1 MAINFS
7 DEELKKYGLYNESLE
22 DSEPDFT
29 PQDDSQIYLRTQ
41 GATAAGFGLD
51 ALTGLGGTR
60 PDDPDYVSP
69 AELQEYGLY
78 QEGNSFGKQVEQ
90 SLLETQINKL
100 QKEYRSIDSQVQE
113 IEKQLEIATAEGNQE
128 EIDRLNLILN
138 GTQVDKQRDELPTLT
153 MPTGFGAPNFG
164 FMAQQQLEKKD
175 RATEVGL
182 YAYKTELTE
191 QTSKE
196 QAKANEI
203 LQSDA
208 LKITSQYPNKENV
221 LYNLTQGT
229 TLSQKIDIVGDILG
243 LSSVPMVQSLAAGA
257 MATVIGGPFAGAAA
271 AGTTSGVID
280 ANRSFFEY
288 LTKKGVDVT
297 DPVSLDAAYRNEE
310 LIEAAELYSTKRGI
324 AIGSLDAISFGIG
337 TKVLAPAKVQN
348 WMARAAINS
357 SAQSPIQATLGATG
371 EALAQYFNLEEGE
384 NLNYADIAFEAI
396 GEFAF
401 APVEVTFAQLSA
413 GRNEYVRAKNVA
425 QENHLRKQIQFEDTI
440 NRAKEID
447 GQKSESLKQQVKAR
461 AKILEDVNQ
470 TPEEAYSQAI
480 DEFIDASPEF
490 KIAFEI
496 YEDFTDSSRS
506 PENFP
511 TVVSNETG
519 QYPNAFTVKTNE
531 DGTFTIYDVT
541 GNPLVNPK
549 TNQTYTY
556 QSQQQALKIQR
567 ELSSISQIQYAI
579 DTTQDILLMQNA
591 DKDNPTIK
599 SLGRILNNPYYDGIS
614 IQELEELDINA
625 QTLELIKNATGSK
638 NSISISE
645 LKNILSKS
653 QFDKIINQRA
663 EDFKA
668 DPTYEELI
676 TISKL
681 DNISIPKL
689 KKLFK
694 QKNIDVDFNGNAFK
708 RLALQLTGETNI
720 DSMSAAQ
727 RRILYAAINELP
739 QSSQTIPLPDFST
752 RTYNLNDYSKALEA
766 IIKLNNP
773 SLKTIQDNTSLN
785 AEEAKRLREDLVTAG
800 YVKETNGRYKFVG
813 TGNQKY
819 NFDGSLKLEG
829 EVNDNQ
835 RLEKIKSSLLEQF
848 KKIGLESTGIKFVDY
863 LTDTQGQIVSDAAGI
878 YNPVFDQIIIPIDRA
893 GQDYKNNPEKYLSEL
908 AVTLVHENWH
918 ALRQADVI
926 NESEYTTL
934 KNYVLNKKPKGSKE
948 TYYEQSI
955 RENVVEASA
964 DKRVTDEAT
973 VVEEAIARAF
983 EDFAKNKKSI
993 TGKPQQIFN
1002 KVSNFFEKTSNA
1014 FQDNGFQNATDIF
1027 NKIQKGNIS
1036 NRETGI
1042 VRTTL
1047 ELDRVNSGFENI
1059 IQTAKAAGID
1069 TEEVEDSF
1077 YSRMSDAP
1085 QLKYSLTKSGASP
1098 LTREFLFGLKHNQF
1112 TDQMDVFTNVSEN
1125 KDEILSNFLIKRR
1138 KQDLNNPKELRNFMS
1153 VTGMLSQIALQTDIK
1168 KGLIEV
1174 NPDNTT
1180 PMYLVGDVSRST
1192 FTTMHRSKADAI
1204 RTAQLQGHL
1213 YYTPLGNKT
1222 KVTTVNV
1229 PLRAVGFHPRIY
1241 NAGDATMSNPYNK
1254 QGEQLFGIESSSIP
1268 LNKVSEENIEPLI
1281 GQSPRTKYSL
1291 KRTAGR
1297 LDNATVQELM
1307 EEANYN
1313 NLETYVKTD
1322 TDLNITSLKDAINNI
1337 ASSSNNLLPFLIEIS
1352 KRKGSDFIAATL
1364 ENDLNTITEGYS
1376 NQINDYGLDNTE
1388 TINQIPNAQEIIK
1401 EITDASL
1408 ENFPEYIV
1416 VYRGGNIKD
1425 QYNVIPVTTNKEAAN
1440 IFASQYVGTA
1450 KDRVDPQPVVVQEF
1464 LIPKSKVLANMN
1476 ALMIPKSQIN
1486 FSPIQSQTSLQ
1497 EYSYADEMELLVNRE
1512 DLEISGIDR
1521 VPEIEVKKI
1530 HERIQK
1536 EKFKGEENT
1545 REFIQQELLGLGGL
1559 NEPILRTMDDR
1570 EFANEQNKLKQ
1581 LINDIDLSSI
1591 NQEQLLE
1598 LLNHPSLVEAEQR
1611 MFSIPIYEEE
1621 IQTQTVL
1628 DLINKANSYA
1638 GNTVEQGKK
1647 ATILIGL
1654 PASGKSFYAEQLAI
1668 EQQAAIIDSDDAK
1681 RILPGFGSGL
1691 GANSVAPMSSEYSNI
1706 VLKTLSDNGSNIIIP
1721 SVGSSR
1727 KYQSIEKKIKML
1739 QDKGY
1744 KVSVGLIDTDFNHAL
1759 IRMLNRFV
1767 DSGRLIATDYFVDV
1781 DNTPRD
1787 TYNELKR
1794 TGLVT
1799 NFAFLNNN
1807 FAQGQQ
1813 TVEED
1818 NTQLFRQFGSPRQI
1832 GIGDVRQSYAERT
1845 RLSEAIEEAVIEVKA
1860 QEDKARAGNYTSLV
1874 SSKASPEAQYAVL
1887 EQLKLS
1893 KNTPSD
1899 PNPNDVIDSS
1909 ISNPNRIKY
1918 SLKNSKPL
1926 NNNAMDL
1933 ISDLTVYDEI
1943 NGKESTISLLL
1954 KGKYEFE
1961 NTFAPSKLREEIID
1975 RYSGLV
1981 ASDYSVGRK
1990 NPEIG
1995 DKILLASNS
2004 AAAAAFFA
2012 DRSGEIFMQSFQ
2024 HGFPIYDKEQ
2034 GLTTVRS
2041 ASNLKGFEG
2050 QEVIPPAK
2058 IFEGILRNNDGNKLM
2073 LWQAVMRVQRETRFD
2088 KEGRAV
2094 KVTDAHRK
2102 QAAQALKDYP
2112 ELQVMA
2118 DQYQFWNKHI
2128 VQFLVD
2134 TGMLTEKTA
2143 NIWTANSDYIPFFR
2157 PLEGMETG
2165 FKGPQIFG
2173 GLSINP
2179 FKVAKGSETKD
2190 IVDPITGISRNLR
2203 AAITMGMK
2211 NVAMNRAMRNFVLE
2225 GTAKQ
2230 VKGTKGPRPKVG
2242 HVRIRVEGET
2252 KTFQVVDPSRYQAAT
2267 IFLNGDYVIENSAG
2281 SIVDRFFKSVKSIRS
2296 QLITLSPSFWIAAF
2310 MRETFSVTALSGA
2323 RLNKQIPFV
2332 SQFKNFAKVLTGK
2345 LTGNLPESYLE
2356 LRRAGIV
2363 TGYDNVVSTVT
2374 DTEELVKKLYNKEIK
2389 QSRSTIRKITTLP
2402 FDAFVKLWE
2411 LFGEVNPA
2419 IDAAGRMAVWEDT
2432 INRTGNLAEAN
2443 FQALEVLNF
2452 TKKGNNPLMQNLA
2465 SWTMFLNPR
2474 IQGVDVFGR
2483 GLVGRYGIGKTLSR
2497 APRMA
2502 GVWSRVLAVMAGA
2515 TYYYMLVRDSEE
2527 YEEMD
2532 DDIINNNIIIPG
2544 SMNPTGYTFKIP
2556 KAFEVGAL
2564 AVTFP
2569 ERMLRYMDG
2578 TDEGRDSINAF
2589 KKISMSTIAINP
2601 LQVSAIEPIAENWL
2615 NYDFYTGNKI
2625 IPSYLETMADKDGQL
2640 IYRATTPEMFKAAG
2654 DWWDT
2659 SPLYVE
2665 NTVRGYGGTL
2675 GGYAISIA
2683 DQIYKDNFSDVPAP
2697 EKQLYELPV
2706 ISSFVASPEG
2716 TQKQNLFYDLYRN
2729 AADLRRAFGILEKK
2743 LVDEGDVGALG
2754 FTDEYN
2760 LGMADALKEID
2771 STLGEYAE
2779 ELAELRELETQ
2790 VRNSPNFNS
2799 QQKAE
2804 LLLQIKE
2811 NRNDVLASVPDLRK
2825 FYYREIEP
2833 QARSS
2838 NLDLSN

>member
-29 PQDDSQIYLRTQ
+29 PQEESSVGTATQ
-41 GATAAGFGLD
+41 GMLGTNFGLD
-51 ALTGLGGTR
+51 ALTSLGGTR

-78 QEGNSFGKQVEQ
+78 QEGNSFGKQIEQ
-90 SLLETQINKL
+90 SLLDTEINSLKF
-100 QKEYRSIDSQVQE
+100 EYKNIDSQVQE
-113 IEKQLEIATAEGNQE
+113 IEKQLEVATAEDNQE

-138 GTQVDKQRDELPTLT
+138 GTGVEETITPIPK
-153 MPTGFGAPNFG
+153 FG
-164 FMAQQQLEKKD
+164 FTAADRMVDAKITADLEKKNKQD
-175 RATEVGL
+175 SIGL
-182 YAYKTELTE
+182 YAYKDELTE
-191 QTSKE
+191 QTNKQ

-208 LKITSQYPNKENV
+208 LKITSQYPKFDNV

-229 TLSQKIDIVGDILG
+229 TLSQKIDLVGDIVG
-243 LSSVPMVQSLAAGA
+243 LSSVPMVQSLSAGA
-257 MATVIGGPFAGAAA
+257 VATVLGGPFAGAAA
-271 AGTTSGVID
+271 AGATSGVID

-288 LTKKGVDVT
+288 LTKQGVDVT
-297 DPVSLDAAYRNEE
+297 DPASLDAAYRNKE
-310 LIEAAELYSTKRGI
+310 LIEAAESYSTKRGI
-324 AIGSLDAISFGIG
+324 AIGFLDAISFGIG

-348 WMARAAINS
+348 MMARAVINS
-357 SAQSPIQATLGATG
+357 TAQAPIQATLGGSG

-384 NLNYADIAFEAI
+384 NLNYADIAFEAL

-425 QENHLRKQIQFEDTI
+425 QENYLRKQFAFENIVD
-440 NRAKEID
+440 RGKEID
-447 GQKSESLKQQVKAR
+447 GQKSQTIKQQVNQRASDLEKAG
-461 AKILEDVNQ
+461 Q
-470 TPEEAYSQAI
+470 TKEEAKSQAI
-480 DEFIDASPEF
+480 DELMDSSPEF
-490 KIAFEI
+490 LEAFKI

-549 TNQTYTY
+549 TNETYTY
-556 QSQQQALKIQR
+556 QSQQQALKIQK

-579 DTTQDILLMQNA
+579 DTTQDVLLMQNA

-614 IQELEELDINA
+614 IQELEELNINA

-800 YVKETNGRYKFVG
+800 YVKETNGRYTFIG

-829 EVNDNQ
+829 EVNDNE
-835 RLEKIKSSLLEQF
+835 RLEKIKSSLLKQF
-848 KKIGLESTGIKFVDY
+848 KSIGLESTGIKFVDY
-863 LTDTQGQIVSDAAGI
+863 VTNAQGQTVSDAAGI
-878 YNPVFDQIIIPIDRA
+878 YDPVFDQIIIPIDRA

-908 AVTLVHENWH
+908 AVNLTHENWH
-918 ALRQADVI
+918 SLRQADVF

-934 KNYVLNKKPKGSKE
+934 RNYVLNTKPKGSKN
-948 TYYEQSI
+948 TYYEQAIEEYTTEQAIAEGAVQS
-955 RENVVEASA
+955 EA
-964 DKRVTDEAT
+964 D

-1002 KVSNFFEKTSNA
+1002 KVSNFFERTSNA

-1027 NKIQKGNIS
+1027 NKVQKGNIS

-1077 YSRMSDAP
+1077 YSRLSDAP
-1085 QLKYSLTKSGASP
+1085 QLKYSLAKSGVNP

-1125 KDEILSNFLIKRR
+1125 KDEILSNFLTKRR
-1138 KQDLNNPKELRNFMS
+1138 KQDLNNSKEVRNLIS
-1153 VTGMLSQIALQTDIK
+1153 VTGALSQIALETDIK

-1180 PMYLVGDVSRST
+1180 PMYLVGDVSRSR
-1192 FTTMHRSKADAI
+1192 FTTMHRNKADAI

-1241 NAGDATMSNPYNK
+1241 NVGNEGAMSNPYNK
-1254 QGEQLFGIESSSIP
+1254 QGEQLFGIESSSIL
-1268 LNKVSEENIEPLI
+1268 LNKVSEENIEPLV
-1281 GQSPRTKYSL
+1281 GQAPRTKFSL

-1313 NLETYVKTD
+1313 NLAQVAFRNMNDPSKSTNPYILNLMELTD
-1322 TDLNITSLKDAINNI
+1322 PRSSEVDL
-1337 ASSSNNLLPFLIEIS
+1337 FG
-1352 KRKGSDFIAATL
+1352 GSEFIAATL
-1364 ENDLNTITEGYS
+1364 ELDKKFIDRMMMSYILDQNTKKDNLSVVEEMPTKE
-1376 NQINDYGLDNTE
+1376 QIIE
-1388 TINQIPNAQEIIK
+1388 AQEVIK

-1425 QYNVIPVTTNKEAAN
+1425 NYNVIPVTTSKEAAN
-1440 IFASQYVGTA
+1440 KFSL
-1450 KDRVDPQPVVVQEF
+1450 VDETQEVIKEF
-1464 LIPKSKVLANMN
+1464 LVPKSKVLANMN
-1476 ALMIPKSQIN
+1476 ALMMQKSQIN
-1486 FSPIQSQTSLQ
+1486 FSPIQSQTSKQ
-1497 EYSYADEMELLVNRE
+1497 VYSYADEMELLVNRE

-1536 EKFKGEENT
+1536 EKSKGEENT

-1581 LINDIDLSSI
+1581 LINNIDLSSI

-1598 LLNHPSLVEAEQR
+1598 LLNHPALVEAEQR

-1628 DLINKANSYA
+1628 DLINKSNSYA

-1647 ATILIGL
+1647 ATFLLGL
-1654 PASGKSFYAEQLAI
+1654 PASGKSYFAEQLAT

-1691 GANSVAPMSSEYSNI
+1691 GANSVAPMSSKYSNI

-1721 SVGSSR
+1721 SVGSSK

-1744 KVSVGLIDTDFNHAL
+1744 EVSVGLIDTDFNHAL

-1909 ISNPNRIKY
+1909 ISNSNRIKY

-2252 KTFQVVDPSRYQAAT
+2252 KTFEVVDPSRYQAAT

-2281 SIVDRFFKSVKSIRS
+2281 SIADRFFKSVKSIRS

-2402 FDAFVKLWE
+2402 FDAFVKLFE

-2502 GVWSRVLAVMAGA
+2502 GVWSRVLSVMAGA

-2527 YEEMD
+2527 YKEMD

-2625 IPSYLETMADKDGQL
+2625 IPSYLETMAKEDGQL
-2640 IYRATTPEMFKAAG
+2640 IYRPTTPEMFKAAG

-2825 FYYREIEP
+2825 FYYQEIEP

-2838 NLDLSN
+2838 DLDLSN

>member
-1 MAINFS
+1 MALTREDLLDLNAS
-7 DEELKKYGLYNESLE
+7 DDEIKNYLNP
-22 DSEPDFT
+22 EPDFT
-29 PQDDSQIYLRTQ
+29 PQAESTV
-41 GATAAGFGLD
+41 GTAAQGMFGTNFGLD
-51 ALTGLGGTR
+51 ALTGLGGTK

-69 AELQEYGLY
+69 ADLARLGFYD
-78 QEGNSFGKQVEQ
+78 EGNSFGKQVEQ
-90 SLLETQINKL
+90 SLLDTEINRL
-100 QKEYRSIDSQVQE
+100 QKEYRSADSQVQK
-113 IEKQLEIATAEGNQE
+113 IEEQLKLATEQNNQE

-138 GTQVDKQRDELPTLT
+138 GSQVNKQRDELPDYTI
-153 MPTGFGAPNFG
+153 PTSFGAPSFG

-182 YAYKTELTE
+182 YAYKAELTE

-243 LSSVPMVQSLAAGA
+243 LSSVPMVQSLSAGA
-257 MATVIGGPFAGAAA
+257 IATVVGGPFAGAVA
-271 AGTTSGVID
+271 AGATSGVID
-280 ANRSFFEY
+280 YNRSFFEY
-288 LTKKGVDVT
+288 LEKKGVDIT
-297 DPVSLDAAYRNEE
+297 DPESLDIAYRNKE
-310 LIEAAELYSTKRGI
+310 LIEAAELYSTKRGV
-324 AIGSLDAISFGIG
+324 AIGALDALSFGIG

-348 WMARAAINS
+348 MMARAVINS
-357 SAQSPIQATLGATG
+357 AYQSPIAATLGGTG

-384 NLNYADIAFEAI
+384 NLNYADIAFEAL

-413 GRNEYVRAKNVA
+413 GRNEWVRAKNVSK
-425 QENHLRKQIQFEDTI
+425 ENHLRKQIQFENTL
-440 NRAKEID
+440 NRAKEIN
-447 GQKSESLKQQVKAR
+447 GQKSQTIKQQVDQR
-461 AKILEDVNQ
+461 ASDLQKVGQ
-470 TPEEAYSQAI
+470 TEEESRSQAI
-480 DEFIDASPEF
+480 DEFIDTSPEF
-490 KIAFEI
+490 KAAFEI

-531 DGTFTIYDVT
+531 DGTFTIYDAL

-549 TNQTYTY
+549 TNETYTY
-556 QSQQQALKIQR
+556 QSQQQALKIQK

-579 DTTQDILLMQNA
+579 DTTQDVLLMQNA

-599 SLGRILNNPYYDGIS
+599 GLGRILNNPYYDGIS
-614 IQELEELDINA
+614 IQELEELNVSQ
-625 QTLELIKNATGSK
+625 QTLQLVKDATGSK

-681 DNISIPKL
+681 DNISAPKL

-694 QKNIDVDFNGNAFK
+694 QKNIDVDFNSNAFK
-708 RLALQLTGETNI
+708 KLALQLTGETNI

-766 IIKLNNP
+766 IIKLNDP

-785 AEEAKRLREDLVTAG
+785 AEEAKRLREDLVTSG

-829 EVNDNQ
+829 EVNDNE
-835 RLEKIKSSLLEQF
+835 RLEKIKSSLLKQF
-848 KKIGLESTGIKFVDY
+848 KSIGLESTGIKFVDY
-863 LTDTQGQIVSDAAGI
+863 VTNAQGQIINDAQGS
-878 YNPVFDQIIIPIDRA
+878 YDPVFDQIIIPIDRA

-908 AVTLVHENWH
+908 AVNLTHENWH
-918 ALRQADVI
+918 SLRQADVL

-934 KNYVLNKKPKGSKE
+934 RNYVLNTKPKGSKN
-948 TYYEQSI
+948 TYYEQAIEEYTTEQALELGAVQS
-955 RENVVEASA
+955 EA
-964 DKRVTDEAT
+964 DVI
-973 VVEEAIARAF
+973 EEAIARAF

-1002 KVSNFFEKTSNA
+1002 KVSNFFERTSNA

-1027 NKIQKGNIS
+1027 NKVQKGNIS

-1077 YSRMSDAP
+1077 YSRISDAP
-1085 QLKYSLTKSGASP
+1085 QLKYSLAKSGVNP

-1112 TDQMDVFTNVSEN
+1112 TDQIDVFTNVSEN
-1125 KDEILSNFLIKRR
+1125 KDEILSNFLTKRR
-1138 KQDLNNPKELRNFMS
+1138 KQDLNNTKELRSLIS
-1153 VTGMLSQIALQTDIK
+1153 VTGVLSQIALETDIK

-1180 PMYLVGDVSRST
+1180 PMYLVGDISRSK

-1213 YYTPLGNKT
+1213 YYTPIGNNT

-1241 NAGDATMSNPYNK
+1241 NVGNEGAMSNPYNK
-1254 QGEQLFGIESSSIP
+1254 QGEQLFGIESNSIP
-1268 LNKVSEENIEPLI
+1268 LNKVSEENIEPLV
-1281 GQSPRTKYSL
+1281 GQAPRTKFSL

-1297 LDNATVQELM
+1297 LDNPTVQELM
-1307 EEANYN
+1307 EQSNYKYLRDYLPVDGVQPDGVYN
-1313 NLETYVKTD
+1313 FF
-1322 TDLNITSLKDAINNI
+1322 IP
-1337 ASSSNNLLPFLIEIS
+1337 LLMKES
-1352 KRKGSDFIAATL
+1352 ESGSDAVAATL
-1364 ENDLNTITEGYS
+1364 ENDGNFLQNLRRPPKQAEIKYT
-1376 NQINDYGLDNTE
+1376 
-1388 TINQIPNAQEIIK
+1388 QESIK
-1401 EITDASL
+1401 ELTDASL

-1425 QYNVIPVTTNKEAAN
+1425 QYNIVPVTTNKEAAN
-1440 IFASQYVGTA
+1440 IFARNEEGETSSPIDEGEQVL
-1450 KDRVDPQPVVVQEF
+1450 QEF

-1476 ALMIPKSQIN
+1476 ALMIPQDQITFPLTN
-1486 FSPIQSQTSLQ
+1486 SGYLFAT
-1497 EYSYADEMELLVNRE
+1497 EMELLVNRE

-1521 VPEIEVKKI
+1521 VPEISVKKI

-1536 EKFKGEENT
+1536 EKSKGKENYEDF
-1545 REFIQQELLGLGGL
+1545 EFQQLGVGFLGLTDGF
-1559 NEPILRTMDDR
+1559 NSPILKGMDDR
-1570 EFANEQNKLKQ
+1570 EFVNEQNKLKQ
-1581 LINDIDLSSI
+1581 LINNIDLSSI

-1598 LLNHPSLVEAEQR
+1598 LLNHPALVEAELR
-1611 MFSIPIYEEE
+1611 MFSIPILEEE
-1621 IQTQTVL
+1621 VQTQTVL
-1628 DLINKANSYA
+1628 DLIEKANSYA

-1654 PASGKSFYAEQLAI
+1654 PASGKSFYAEQLAT
-1668 EQQAAIIDSDDAK
+1668 EQQAAIVDSDDAK
-1681 RILPGFGSGL
+1681 RILPGYGSGL
-1691 GANSVAPMSSEYSNI
+1691 GANSVAPLSSEYSNL

-1721 SVGSSR
+1721 TVGGSK

-1744 KVSVGLIDTDFNHAL
+1744 EVSVGLIDTDFNHAL
-1759 IRMLNRFV
+1759 IRMLNRFT

-1909 ISNPNRIKY
+1909 ISNANRIKY

-1943 NGKESTISLLL
+1943 NAKENTISLLL

-1961 NTFAPSKLREEIID
+1961 SNFSPTYARQEILD

-2034 GLTTVRS
+2034 GLTTVKS
-2041 ASNLKGFEG
+2041 VSNLKGFEG

-2058 IFEGILRNNDGNKLM
+2058 IFEGILKNNDGNKLM

-2112 ELQVMA
+2112 ELQDMA
-2118 DQYQFWNKHI
+2118 DQYQFWNKHV

-2134 TGMLTEKTA
+2134 TGMLTEKSA
-2143 NIWTANSDYIPFFR
+2143 KIWTANSDYIPFFR
-2157 PLEGMETG
+2157 PLEGMETA

-2203 AAITMGMK
+2203 AAIAMGMK

-2225 GTAKQ
+2225 GTAEQ
-2230 VKGTKGPRPKVG
+2230 IKGTKGPRPKVG

-2252 KTFQVVDPSRYQAAT
+2252 KTFKVIDPSRYEAAT
-2267 IFLNGDYVIENSAG
+2267 IFINGDYAIKNSAG
-2281 SIVDRFFKSVKSIRS
+2281 SIADRALRKIKSIRS

-2310 MRETFSVTALSGA
+2310 LRETFSVTALSGVDVK
-2323 RLNKQIPFV
+2323 KQIPFV
-2332 SQFKNFAKVLTGK
+2332 SQFKNFAKVLIGK
-2345 LTGNLPESYLE
+2345 LTGNLPESYIE

-2363 TGYDNVVSTVT
+2363 TGYNNVVTTVT
-2374 DTEELVKKLYNKEIK
+2374 DTEDLVKQLYNKEIK
-2389 QSRSTIRKITTLP
+2389 QSRSTIRKITSIP
-2402 FDAFVKLWE
+2402 FDAFVKLWD

-2432 INRTGNLAEAN
+2432 LERTGNLAEAN

-2452 TKKGNNPLMQNLA
+2452 TKKGNNPVMQSLA

-2474 IQGVDVFGR
+2474 MQGADVFGR
-2483 GLVGRYGIGKTLSR
+2483 SLVGRYGIGKTLNR
-2497 APRMA
+2497 NTRMA
-2502 GVWSRVLAVMAGA
+2502 EVWSRVLTVMAGA
-2515 TYYYMLVRDSEE
+2515 TYYYMLVRDTDE
-2527 YEEMD
+2527 YKEMD

-2544 SMNPTGYTFKIP
+2544 SMNPTGYTFKVP
-2556 KAFEVGAL
+2556 KPFEVGAL
-2564 AVTFP
+2564 AITFP

-2578 TDEGRDSINAF
+2578 TDEGRDSIDAF

-2601 LQVSAIEPIAENWL
+2601 LQISAIEPFTENWL

-2625 IPSYLETMADKDGQL
+2625 IPSYLETLAEEDGEL
-2640 IYRATTPEMFKAAG
+2640 IYRSTTPDMFKAAG

-2659 SPLYVE
+2659 SPLFVE
-2665 NTVRGYGGTL
+2665 NIVRGYGGTL
-2675 GGYAISIA
+2675 GGYAIGIT
-2683 DQIYKDNFSDVPAP
+2683 DQIYKDNFSDVPQS
-2697 EKQLYELPV
+2697 EKELYQLPV
-2706 ISSFVASPEG
+2706 LSSFVASPEG

-2729 AADLRRAFGILEKK
+2729 SADLRRAFGILEKK
-2743 LVDEGDVGALG
+2743 LIDEGDLGAFEL
-2754 FTDEYN
+2754 TDEYN
-2760 LGMADALKEID
+2760 LNYMDVLKD
-2771 STLGEYAE
+2771 LDKVLGKTSD
-2779 ELAELRELETQ
+2779 ELSELRNMESQ
-2790 VRNSPNFNS
+2790 IRNSSGFNP
-2799 QQKAE
+2799 QEKAE
-2804 LLLQIKE
+2804 LLLEIAG
-2811 NRNDVLASVPDLRK
+2811 NRNDLLSGIPALRK
-2825 FYYREIEP
+2825 LYYQDIEP
-2833 QARSS
+2833 QARQPTIP
-2838 NLDLSN
+2838 D

>member
-29 PQDDSQIYLRTQ
+29 PQKESSVGTTAQ
-41 GATAAGFGLD
+41 GMFGANFGLD

-60 PDDPDYVSP
+60 PDDPNYFSP

-78 QEGNSFGKQVEQ
+78 QEGNSLGKQIEGSFLATEV
-90 SLLETQINKL
+90 NRM
-100 QKEYRSIDSQVQE
+100 QKEYRSADSQVQK
-113 IEKQLEIATAEGNQE
+113 IEEQLKLATEQNNQE

-138 GTQVDKQRDELPTLT
+138 GTGVQEEIDESLFTFTP
-153 MPTGFGAPNFG
+153 PYTGVPEVNFE
-164 FMAQQQLEKKD
+164 AQQKYEKQS
-175 RATEVGL
+175 RAKEIGL
-182 YAYKTELTE
+182 LAYKLELNQETNVLK
-191 QTSKE
+191 TKE
-196 QAKANEI
+196 NAIQ
-203 LQSDA
+203 QSDA

-229 TLSQKIDIVGDILG
+229 TLSQKIDIVGDIVG
-243 LSSVPMVQSLAAGA
+243 LSSVPMVQSLSAGA
-257 MATVIGGPFAGAAA
+257 IATMVGGPIAGAVA

-280 ANRSFFEY
+280 YNRSFFEY
-288 LTKKGVDVT
+288 LEKKGVNIT
-297 DPVSLDAAYRNEE
+297 DPESLDAAYRNKE
-310 LIEAAELYSTKRGI
+310 LIEAAELYSTKRGV
-324 AIGSLDAISFGIG
+324 AIGALDALSFGIG

-348 WMARAAINS
+348 MMARAVINS
-357 SAQSPIQATLGATG
+357 AYQSPIQATLGGTG

-384 NLNYADIAFEAI
+384 NLNYADIAFEAL

-413 GRNEYVRAKNVA
+413 GRNEWVRAKNVSK
-425 QENHLRKQIQFEDTI
+425 ENHLRKQIQFENTL

-447 GQKSESLKQQVKAR
+447 GQKSKTIKQQVDQR
-461 AKILEDVNQ
+461 ASDLQKVGQ
-470 TPEEAYSQAI
+470 TEEESRSQAI
-480 DEFIDASPEF
+480 DEFIDTSPEF
-490 KIAFEI
+490 KAAFEI

-531 DGTFTIYDVT
+531 DGTFTIYDAL
-541 GNPLVNPK
+541 GNALVNPK
-549 TNQTYTY
+549 TNETYTY

-579 DTTQDILLMQNA
+579 DTTQDVLLMQNA
-591 DKDNPTIK
+591 NKDNPTIK
-599 SLGRILNNPYYDGIS
+599 GLGRILNNPYYDGIS
-614 IQELEELDINA
+614 IQELEELNVSE
-625 QTLELIKNATGSK
+625 QTLQLVKDATGSK
-638 NSISISE
+638 NSISLSE

-681 DNISIPKL
+681 DNISAPKL

-694 QKNIDVDFNGNAFK
+694 QKNIDVDFNSNAFK

-766 IIKLNNP
+766 IIKLNDP

-829 EVNDNQ
+829 EVNDNEK
-835 RLEKIKSSLLEQF
+835 LEKIKSSILKQF
-848 KKIGLESTGIKFVDY
+848 KSIGLESTGIKFVDY
-863 LTDTQGQIVSDAAGI
+863 VTNAQGQIVSDSLGS
-878 YNPVFDQIIIPIDRA
+878 YDPVFDQIIIPIDRA
-893 GQDYKNNPEKYLSEL
+893 GQDYKNNPKKYLSKL
-908 AVTLVHENWH
+908 AVVLVHENWH

-926 NESEYTTL
+926 NESEYATL
-934 KNYVLNKKPKGSKE
+934 KNYILNTKSKGSKN
-948 TYYEQSI
+948 TYYEQAIKEYTTEQSL
-955 RENVVEASA
+955 ELGAVQSEA
-964 DKRVTDEAT
+964 DVI
-973 VVEEAIARAF
+973 EEAIARAF
-983 EDFAKNKKSI
+983 EDFAENEKSI
-993 TGKPQQIFN
+993 TGKPQQIFK
-1002 KVSNFFEKTSNA
+1002 KVSNFFERTSNA

-1047 ELDRVNSGFENI
+1047 ELDRVNSGFKNI
-1059 IQTAKAAGID
+1059 IQTARAAGID
-1069 TEEVEDSF
+1069 TDEVEDSF
-1077 YSRMSDAP
+1077 YSRLSDAP
-1085 QLKYSLTKSGASP
+1085 QLKYSLAKSGVNP
-1098 LTREFLFGLKHNQF
+1098 LTREFLFGLKQNQF

-1125 KDEILSNFLIKRR
+1125 KDELLSNFLTKRR
-1138 KQDLNNPKELRNFMS
+1138 KQNLNNTKELRNLIS
-1153 VTGMLSQIALQTDIK
+1153 VTGALSQIALETDIK

-1180 PMYLVGDVSRST
+1180 PMYLVGDISKNR

-1204 RTAQLQGHL
+1204 RTAQLRGHM
-1213 YYTPLGNKT
+1213 YYTPVGNNT

-1229 PLRAVGFHPRIY
+1229 PIRAIGFHPRIY
-1241 NAGDATMSNPYNK
+1241 NVGNEGTVSNPYNIK
-1254 QGEQLFGIESSSIP
+1254 GQQLFGIESNSIP

-1281 GQSPRTKYSL
+1281 GQAPRTKFSL

-1307 EEANYN
+1307 EEANYK
-1313 NLETYVKTD
+1313 NLETYVNAGD
-1322 TDLNITSLKDAINNI
+1322 
-1337 ASSSNNLLPFLIEIS
+1337 NLIPFIIGLS
-1352 KRKGSDFIAATL
+1352 KNHGSDFIAATL
-1364 ENDLNTITEGYS
+1364 EDDFNF
-1376 NQINDYGLDNTE
+1376 INSAVANFQSFE
-1388 TINQIPNAQEIIK
+1388 NIQPRQNEIPNAQKIIK

-1440 IFASQYVGTA
+1440 IFASQDVGTA
-1450 KDRVDPQPVVVQEF
+1450 KDRANPQPSVLQEF

-1476 ALMIPKSQIN
+1476 ALMIPQDIVNMSD
-1486 FSPIQSQTSLQ
+1486 
-1497 EYSYADEMELLVNRE
+1497 ERAGVYAFGREMEFLVNRE

-1530 HERIQK
+1530 HERIKK
-1536 EKFKGEENT
+1536 EKRKGEENYDD
-1545 REFIQQELLGLGGL
+1545 FIRQELLGLGGL
-1559 NEPILRTMDDR
+1559 AEPTLRTMDDR
-1570 EFANEQNKLKQ
+1570 EFINEQNKLKK

-1591 NQEQLLE
+1591 NQEQLLG
-1598 LLNHPSLVEAEQR
+1598 LLNHPALIEAEQR
-1611 MFSIPIYEEE
+1611 MFSIPIYETE
-1621 IQTQTVL
+1621 IKTSIVL
-1628 DLINKANSYA
+1628 ELINKANSYA

-1647 ATILIGL
+1647 ATFLIGL
-1654 PASGKSFYAEQLAI
+1654 PASGKSYFAELLAA
-1668 EQQAAIIDSDDAK
+1668 EQQAAIVDSDDAK
-1681 RILPGFGSGL
+1681 RILPSYGTGL
-1691 GANSVAPMSSEYSNI
+1691 GANAVAPMSSQYSSI

-1721 SVGSSR
+1721 SVGSSN
-1727 KYQSIEKKIKML
+1727 KFKSIEKKIQML
-1739 QDKGY
+1739 KDKGY
-1744 KVSVGLIDTDFNHAL
+1744 QVNIGLIDTDFNHAL
-1759 IRMLNRFV
+1759 VRMLNRFV

-1787 TYNELKR
+1787 TYNRLKSSA
-1794 TGLVT
+1794 LAD
-1799 NFAFLNNN
+1799 NFSFLNNN

-1818 NTQLFRQFGSPRQI
+1818 NSKLFRQFGSPRQI
-1832 GIGDVRQSYAERT
+1832 GIGDVRQSYAERN
-1845 RLSEAIEEAVIEVKA
+1845 RLSEAIEQAVIEVKA

-1899 PNPNDVIDSS
+1899 PNPSDVIDSS
-1909 ISNPNRIKY
+1909 ISNANRIKY

-1943 NGKESTISLLL
+1943 NGKDSTISLLL

-1961 NTFAPSKLREEIID
+1961 NTFNPIKVRQEIID
-1975 RYSGLV
+1975 RYAGLV

-2024 HGFPIYDKEQ
+2024 HGFPIYDKKQ

-2041 ASNLKGFEG
+2041 VSNLKGFEG

-2058 IFEGILRNNDGNKLM
+2058 IFEGILKNNDGNKLM

-2112 ELQVMA
+2112 ELKVMA
-2118 DQYQFWNKHI
+2118 EQYQFWNKH
-2128 VQFLVD
+2128 VVEFLVD

-2143 NIWTANSDYIPFFR
+2143 KIWTANSDYIPFFR

-2179 FKVAKGSETKD
+2179 FKKAKGSETKD

-2203 AAITMGMK
+2203 AAIAMGMK

-2225 GTAKQ
+2225 GTAQQ
-2230 VKGTKGPRPKVG
+2230 VKG
-2242 HVRIRVEGET
+2242 
-2252 KTFQVVDPSRYQAAT
+2252 
-2267 IFLNGDYVIENSAG
+2267 N
-2281 SIVDRFFKSVKSIRS
+2281 
-2296 QLITLSPSFWIAAF
+2296 
-2310 MRETFSVTALSGA
+2310 
-2323 RLNKQIPFV
+2323 
-2332 SQFKNFAKVLTGK
+2332 
-2345 LTGNLPESYLE
+2345 
-2356 LRRAGIV
+2356 
-2363 TGYDNVVSTVT
+2363 
-2374 DTEELVKKLYNKEIK
+2374 
-2389 QSRSTIRKITTLP
+2389 SRS
-2402 FDAFVKLWE
+2402 
-2411 LFGEVNPA
+2411 
-2419 IDAAGRMAVWEDT
+2419 
-2432 INRTGNLAEAN
+2432 
-2443 FQALEVLNF
+2443 
-2452 TKKGNNPLMQNLA
+2452 
-2465 SWTMFLNPR
+2465 
-2474 IQGVDVFGR
+2474 
-2483 GLVGRYGIGKTLSR
+2483 KT
-2497 APRMA
+2497 
-2502 GVWSRVLAVMAGA
+2502 
-2515 TYYYMLVRDSEE
+2515 
-2527 YEEMD
+2527 
-2532 DDIINNNIIIPG
+2532 
-2544 SMNPTGYTFKIP
+2544 
-2556 KAFEVGAL
+2556 
-2564 AVTFP
+2564 
-2569 ERMLRYMDG
+2569 
-2578 TDEGRDSINAF
+2578 
-2589 KKISMSTIAINP
+2589 
-2601 LQVSAIEPIAENWL
+2601 
-2615 NYDFYTGNKI
+2615 
-2625 IPSYLETMADKDGQL
+2625 
-2640 IYRATTPEMFKAAG
+2640 
-2654 DWWDT
+2654 
-2659 SPLYVE
+2659 
-2665 NTVRGYGGTL
+2665 
-2675 GGYAISIA
+2675 
-2683 DQIYKDNFSDVPAP
+2683 
-2697 EKQLYELPV
+2697 
-2706 ISSFVASPEG
+2706 
-2716 TQKQNLFYDLYRN
+2716 
-2729 AADLRRAFGILEKK
+2729 
-2743 LVDEGDVGALG
+2743 
-2754 FTDEYN
+2754 
-2760 LGMADALKEID
+2760 
-2771 STLGEYAE
+2771 
-2779 ELAELRELETQ
+2779 
-2790 VRNSPNFNS
+2790 
-2799 QQKAE
+2799 
-2804 LLLQIKE
+2804 
-2811 NRNDVLASVPDLRK
+2811 
-2825 FYYREIEP
+2825 
-2833 QARSS
+2833 
-2838 NLDLSN
+2838 

>member
-297 DPVSLDAAYRNEE
+297 DPVSLDAAYRNKE

-324 AIGSLDAISFGIG
+324 AIGFLDAISFGIG

-668 DPTYEELI
+668 DPTYEKLI

-720 DSMSAAQ
+720 NSMSAAQ

-773 SLKTIQDNTSLN
+773 SLKTIQDNTLLN

-800 YVKETNGRYKFVG
+800 YVKETNGRYTFIG

-829 EVNDNQ
+829 EVNDNE
-835 RLEKIKSSLLEQF
+835 RLEKIKSSLLKQF
-848 KKIGLESTGIKFVDY
+848 KSIGLESTGIKFVDY
-863 LTDTQGQIVSDAAGI
+863 VTNAQGQTVSDAAGI
-878 YNPVFDQIIIPIDRA
+878 YDPVFDQIIIPIDRA

-908 AVTLVHENWH
+908 AVNLTHENWH
-918 ALRQADVI
+918 SLRQADVF
-926 NESEYTTL
+926 NESEYTIL
-934 KNYVLNKKPKGSKE
+934 RNYVLNTKPKGSKN
-948 TYYEQSI
+948 TYYEQAIEEYTTEQAIAEGAVQS
-955 RENVVEASA
+955 EA
-964 DKRVTDEAT
+964 D

-1002 KVSNFFEKTSNA
+1002 KVSNFFERTSNA

-1027 NKIQKGNIS
+1027 NKVQKGNIS

-1077 YSRMSDAP
+1077 YSRLSDAP
-1085 QLKYSLTKSGASP
+1085 QLKYSLAKSGVNP

-1125 KDEILSNFLIKRR
+1125 KDEILSNFLTKRR
-1138 KQDLNNPKELRNFMS
+1138 KQDLNNSKEVRNLIS
-1153 VTGMLSQIALQTDIK
+1153 VTGALSQIALETDIK

-1180 PMYLVGDVSRST
+1180 PMYLVGDISRSR

-1241 NAGDATMSNPYNK
+1241 NVGNEGAMSNPYNK

-1268 LNKVSEENIEPLI
+1268 LNKISEENIEPLI
-1281 GQSPRTKYSL
+1281 GQAPRTKFSL

-1297 LDNATVQELM
+1297 LDNPTVQELM
-1307 EEANYN
+1307 EQSNYN
-1313 NLETYVKTD
+1313 NLETY
-1322 TDLNITSLKDAINNI
+1322 IDAKKSII
-1337 ASSSNNLLPFLIEIS
+1337 IPFIIKES
-1352 KRKGSDFIAATL
+1352 MMSGSDAVAAIL
-1364 ENDLNTITEGYS
+1364 ENDF
-1376 NQINDYGLDNTE
+1376 DNKNLPRE
-1388 TINQIPNAQEIIK
+1388 PRQDEIKYAQESIK

-1425 QYNVIPVTTNKEAAN
+1425 QYNVIPVTTNKEIAN
-1440 IFASQYVGTA
+1440 IFASQDIETA
-1450 KDRVDPQPVVVQEF
+1450 KDRANPQSSVLQEF
-1464 LIPKSKVLANMN
+1464 LIPKSKVLVNMN
-1476 ALMIPKSQIN
+1476 ALMIPPEVVN
-1486 FSPIQSQTSLQ
+1486 MPD
-1497 EYSYADEMELLVNRE
+1497 ERGGAYAFGREMEFLVNKE

-1536 EKFKGEENT
+1536 EKLQGEENYKDY
-1545 REFIQQELLGLGGL
+1545 EFQQVGRALGLAEGF
-1559 NEPILRTMDDR
+1559 NEPIFKGMDDR
-1570 EFANEQNKLKQ
+1570 NFVNEQNKLKQ

-1598 LLNHPSLVEAEQR
+1598 LLNHPALIEAEQR

-1647 ATILIGL
+1647 ATFLFGL
-1654 PASGKSFYAEQLAI
+1654 PASGKSFFAEQLAT

-1691 GANSVAPMSSEYSNI
+1691 GANSVAPMSSQYSNI

-1721 SVGSSR
+1721 RVGSSK

-1744 KVSVGLIDTDFNHAL
+1744 EVSVGLIDTDFNHAL

-1794 TGLVT
+1794 TGTVT
-1799 NFAFLNNN
+1799 NFSFLNNN

-1845 RLSEAIEEAVIEVKA
+1845 RLSQAIEEAVIEVKA

-1943 NGKESTISLLL
+1943 NNKESTISLLL

-2230 VKGTKGPRPKVG
+2230 IKGTKGPRPKVG

-2252 KTFQVVDPSRYQAAT
+2252 KTFEVVDPSRYQAAT

-2281 SIVDRFFKSVKSIRS
+2281 SIADRFFKSVKSIRS

-2502 GVWSRVLAVMAGA
+2502 GVWSRVLTVMAGA

-2625 IPSYLETMADKDGQL
+2625 IPSYLETMAKEDGQL
-2640 IYRATTPEMFKAAG
+2640 IYRPTTPEMFKAAG

-2833 QARSS
+2833 KARSS
-2838 NLDLSN
+2838 DLDLSN

>member
-29 PQDDSQIYLRTQ
+29 PQKESSVGTTAQ
-41 GATAAGFGLD
+41 GMFGANFGLD

-60 PDDPDYVSP
+60 PDDPNYFSP

-78 QEGNSFGKQVEQ
+78 QEGNSLGKQIEGSFLATEV
-90 SLLETQINKL
+90 NRM
-100 QKEYRSIDSQVQE
+100 QKEYRSADSQVQK
-113 IEKQLEIATAEGNQE
+113 IEEQLKLATEQNNQE

-138 GTQVDKQRDELPTLT
+138 GTGVQEEIDESLFTFTP
-153 MPTGFGAPNFG
+153 PYTGVPEVNFE
-164 FMAQQQLEKKD
+164 AQQKYEKQS
-175 RATEVGL
+175 RAKEIGL
-182 YAYKTELTE
+182 LAYKLELNQETNVLK
-191 QTSKE
+191 TKE
-196 QAKANEI
+196 NAIQ
-203 LQSDA
+203 QSDA

-229 TLSQKIDIVGDILG
+229 TLSQKIDIVGDIVG
-243 LSSVPMVQSLAAGA
+243 LSSVPMVQSLSAGA
-257 MATVIGGPFAGAAA
+257 IATMVGGPMAGAVA

-280 ANRSFFEY
+280 YNRSFFEY
-288 LTKKGVDVT
+288 LEKKGVNIT
-297 DPVSLDAAYRNEE
+297 DPESLDAAYRNKE
-310 LIEAAELYSTKRGI
+310 LIEAAELYSTKRGV
-324 AIGSLDAISFGIG
+324 AIGALDALSFGIG

-348 WMARAAINS
+348 MMARAVINS
-357 SAQSPIQATLGATG
+357 AYQSPIQATLGGTG

-384 NLNYADIAFEAI
+384 NLNYADIAFEAL

-413 GRNEYVRAKNVA
+413 GRNEWVRAKNVSK
-425 QENHLRKQIQFEDTI
+425 ENHLRKQIQFENTL

-447 GQKSESLKQQVKAR
+447 GQKSKTIKQQVDQR
-461 AKILEDVNQ
+461 ASDLQKVGQ
-470 TPEEAYSQAI
+470 TEEESRSQAI
-480 DEFIDASPEF
+480 DEFIDTSPEF
-490 KIAFEI
+490 KAAFEI

-531 DGTFTIYDVT
+531 DGTFTIYDAL
-541 GNPLVNPK
+541 GNALVNPK
-549 TNQTYTY
+549 TNETYTY

-579 DTTQDILLMQNA
+579 DTTQDVLLMQNA

-599 SLGRILNNPYYDGIS
+599 GLGRILNNPYYDGIS
-614 IQELEELDINA
+614 IQELEELNVSE
-625 QTLELIKNATGSK
+625 QTLQLVKDATGSK
-638 NSISISE
+638 NSISLSE

-681 DNISIPKL
+681 DNISAPKL

-694 QKNIDVDFNGNAFK
+694 QKNIDVDFNSNAFK

-766 IIKLNNP
+766 IIKLNDP

-829 EVNDNQ
+829 EVNDNEK
-835 RLEKIKSSLLEQF
+835 LEKIKSSILKQF
-848 KKIGLESTGIKFVDY
+848 KSIGLESTGIKFVDY
-863 LTDTQGQIVSDAAGI
+863 VTNAQGQIVSDSLGS
-878 YNPVFDQIIIPIDRA
+878 YDPVFDQIIIPIDRA
-893 GQDYKNNPEKYLSEL
+893 GQDYKNNPKKYLSKL
-908 AVTLVHENWH
+908 AVVLVHENWH

-926 NESEYTTL
+926 NESEYATL
-934 KNYVLNKKPKGSKE
+934 KNYILNTKSKGSKN
-948 TYYEQSI
+948 TYYEQAIKEYTTEQSL
-955 RENVVEASA
+955 ELGAVQSEA
-964 DKRVTDEAT
+964 DVI
-973 VVEEAIARAF
+973 EEAIARAF
-983 EDFAKNKKSI
+983 EDFAENEKSI
-993 TGKPQQIFN
+993 TGKPQQIFK
-1002 KVSNFFEKTSNA
+1002 KVSNFFERTSNA

-1047 ELDRVNSGFENI
+1047 ELDRVNSGFKNI
-1059 IQTAKAAGID
+1059 IQTARAAGID
-1069 TEEVEDSF
+1069 TDEVEDSF
-1077 YSRMSDAP
+1077 YSRLSDAP
-1085 QLKYSLTKSGASP
+1085 QLKYSLAKSGVNP
-1098 LTREFLFGLKHNQF
+1098 LTREFLFGLKQNQF

-1125 KDEILSNFLIKRR
+1125 KDELLSNFLTKRR
-1138 KQDLNNPKELRNFMS
+1138 KQNLNNTKELRNLIS
-1153 VTGMLSQIALQTDIK
+1153 VTGALSQIALETDIK

-1180 PMYLVGDVSRST
+1180 PMYLVGDISKNR

-1204 RTAQLQGHL
+1204 RTAQLRGHM
-1213 YYTPLGNKT
+1213 YYTPVGNNT

-1229 PLRAVGFHPRIY
+1229 PIRAIGFHPRIY
-1241 NAGDATMSNPYNK
+1241 NVGNEGTVSNPYNIK
-1254 QGEQLFGIESSSIP
+1254 GQQLFGIESNSIP

-1281 GQSPRTKYSL
+1281 GQAPRTKFSL

-1307 EEANYN
+1307 EEANYK
-1313 NLETYVKTD
+1313 NLETYVNAGD
-1322 TDLNITSLKDAINNI
+1322 
-1337 ASSSNNLLPFLIEIS
+1337 NLIPFIIGLS
-1352 KRKGSDFIAATL
+1352 KNHGSDFIAATL
-1364 ENDLNTITEGYS
+1364 EDDFNF
-1376 NQINDYGLDNTE
+1376 INSAVANFQSFE
-1388 TINQIPNAQEIIK
+1388 NIQPRQNEIPNAQKIIK

-1440 IFASQYVGTA
+1440 IFASQDVGTA
-1450 KDRVDPQPVVVQEF
+1450 KDRANPQPSVLQEF

-1476 ALMIPKSQIN
+1476 ALMIPQDIVNMSD
-1486 FSPIQSQTSLQ
+1486 
-1497 EYSYADEMELLVNRE
+1497 ERAGVYAFGREMEFLVNRE

-1530 HERIQK
+1530 HERIKK
-1536 EKFKGEENT
+1536 EKRKGEENYDD
-1545 REFIQQELLGLGGL
+1545 FIRQELLGLGGL
-1559 NEPILRTMDDR
+1559 AEPTLRTMDDR
-1570 EFANEQNKLKQ
+1570 EFINEQNKLKK

-1591 NQEQLLE
+1591 NQEQLLG
-1598 LLNHPSLVEAEQR
+1598 LLNHPALIEAEQR
-1611 MFSIPIYEEE
+1611 MFSIPIYETE
-1621 IQTQTVL
+1621 IKTSIVL
-1628 DLINKANSYA
+1628 ELINKANSYA

-1647 ATILIGL
+1647 ATFLIGL
-1654 PASGKSFYAEQLAI
+1654 PASGKSYFAELLAA
-1668 EQQAAIIDSDDAK
+1668 EQQAAIVDSDDAK
-1681 RILPGFGSGL
+1681 RILPSYGTGL
-1691 GANSVAPMSSEYSNI
+1691 GANAVAPMSSQYSSI

-1721 SVGSSR
+1721 SVGSSN
-1727 KYQSIEKKIKML
+1727 KFKSIEKKIQML
-1739 QDKGY
+1739 KDKGY
-1744 KVSVGLIDTDFNHAL
+1744 QVNIGLIDTDFNHAL
-1759 IRMLNRFV
+1759 VRMLNRFV

-1787 TYNELKR
+1787 TYNRLKSSA
-1794 TGLVT
+1794 LAD
-1799 NFAFLNNN
+1799 NFSFLNNN

-1818 NTQLFRQFGSPRQI
+1818 NSKLFRQFGSPRQI
-1832 GIGDVRQSYAERT
+1832 GIGDVRQSYAERN
-1845 RLSEAIEEAVIEVKA
+1845 RLSEAIEQAVIEVKA

-1899 PNPNDVIDSS
+1899 PNPSDVIDSS
-1909 ISNPNRIKY
+1909 ISNANRIKY

-1943 NGKESTISLLL
+1943 NGKDSTISLLL

-1961 NTFAPSKLREEIID
+1961 NTFNPIKVRQEIID
-1975 RYSGLV
+1975 RYAGLV

-2024 HGFPIYDKEQ
+2024 HGFPIYDKKQ

-2041 ASNLKGFEG
+2041 VSNLKGFEG

-2058 IFEGILRNNDGNKLM
+2058 IFEGILKNNDGNKLM

-2112 ELQVMA
+2112 ELKVMA
-2118 DQYQFWNKHI
+2118 EQYQFWNKH
-2128 VQFLVD
+2128 VVEFLVD

-2143 NIWTANSDYIPFFR
+2143 KIWTANSDYIPFFR

-2179 FKVAKGSETKD
+2179 FKKAKGSETKD

-2203 AAITMGMK
+2203 AAIAMGMK

-2225 GTAKQ
+2225 GTAQQ
-2230 VKGTKGPRPKVG
+2230 VKGTQGPRPKVG

-2252 KTFQVVDPSRYQAAT
+2252 KTFKVVDPSRYEAAT

-2281 SIVDRFFKSVKSIRS
+2281 AIADKFLRAVKSIRS

-2310 MRETFSVTALSGA
+2310 LRETFSVTALSGVDIK
-2323 RLNKQIPFV
+2323 KQIPFV
-2332 SQFKNFAKVLTGK
+2332 SQFKNFAKVLIGK
-2345 LTGNLPESYLE
+2345 LTGNLPESYIE

-2363 TGYDNVVSTVT
+2363 TGYDNVVTTVT
-2374 DTEELVKKLYNKEIK
+2374 DTEELVKKLYAKEIK
-2389 QSRSTIRKITTLP
+2389 KSRSPIRKITSLP

-2432 INRTGNLAEAN
+2432 LERTGNLAEAN

-2452 TKKGNNPLMQNLA
+2452 TKKGNNPVMQNLA

-2483 GLVGRYGIGKTLSR
+2483 SLVGRYGIGKTLNR
-2497 APRMA
+2497 NTRMA
-2502 GVWSRVLAVMAGA
+2502 EAWSRVLTVMAGA
-2515 TYYYMLVRDSEE
+2515 TYYYMLVRDTDE
-2527 YEEMD
+2527 YKEMD
-2532 DDIINNNIIIPG
+2532 DDIINNNMIIPG
-2544 SMNPTGYTFKIP
+2544 SMNPTGYTFKLP

-2564 AVTFP
+2564 AITFP

-2578 TDEGRDSINAF
+2578 TDEGKDSIDAF

-2601 LQVSAIEPIAENWL
+2601 LQVSAIEPLVENWL

-2625 IPSYLETMADKDGQL
+2625 IPSYLETMAKEDGQL

-2665 NTVRGYGGTL
+2665 NTVKGYGGTL

-2683 DQIYKDNFSDVPAP
+2683 DQIYKDHFSDVPAP

-2706 ISSFVASPEG
+2706 LSSFIASPEG

-2743 LVDEGDVGALG
+2743 LVDEGDFGALD

-2771 STLGEYAE
+2771 STLGEYAD
-2779 ELAELRELETQ
+2779 ELTELRELEVQ
-2790 VRNSPNFNS
+2790 VRNSSSFNS
-2799 QQKAE
+2799 QEKAE
-2804 LLLQIKE
+2804 LLLEIKAS
-2811 NRNDVLASVPDLRK
+2811 RNDVLESIPALRK
-2825 FYYREIEP
+2825 FYYQELEP

-2838 NLDLSN
+2838 DLDLSN

>member
-29 PQDDSQIYLRTQ
+29 PQEESSVGTATQ
-41 GATAAGFGLD
+41 GMLGTNFGLD
-51 ALTGLGGTR
+51 ALTSLGGTR

-78 QEGNSFGKQVEQ
+78 QEGNSFGKQIEQ
-90 SLLETQINKL
+90 SLLDTEINKL

-113 IEKQLEIATAEGNQE
+113 IEKQLEIATAENNQE

-164 FMAQQQLEKKD
+164 FMAQEQLEKKD

-182 YAYKTELTE
+182 YAYKNELTE
-191 QTSKE
+191 QTNKQ

-208 LKITSQYPNKENV
+208 LKITSQYPKFDNV

-229 TLSQKIDIVGDILG
+229 TLSQKIDLVGDIVG
-243 LSSVPMVQSLAAGA
+243 LSSVPMVKSLAAGA
-257 MATVIGGPFAGAAA
+257 IATVVGGPFAGAAA

-288 LTKKGVDVT
+288 LTKQGVDVT
-297 DPVSLDAAYRNEE
+297 DPASLDAAYRNEE
-310 LIEAAELYSTKRGI
+310 LIKAAESYSTKRGI

-348 WMARAAINS
+348 MMARAVINS
-357 SAQSPIQATLGATG
+357 TAQAPIQATLGGSG

-384 NLNYADIAFEAI
+384 NLNYADIAFEAL

-447 GQKSESLKQQVKAR
+447 GQKSQTIKQQVNQR
-461 AKILEDVNQ
+461 ASDLEKVGQ
-470 TPEEAYSQAI
+470 TPEEARSQAI

-490 KIAFEI
+490 KAAFEI
-496 YEDFTDSSRS
+496 YEDFTDNSRS

-531 DGTFTIYDVT
+531 DGTFTIYDAT
-541 GNPLVNPK
+541 GNPLINPK
-549 TNQTYTY
+549 TNETYTY

-579 DTTQDILLMQNA
+579 DTTQDVLLMQNA

-720 DSMSAAQ
+720 NSMSAAQ

-800 YVKETNGRYKFVG
+800 YVKETNGRYTFVG

-829 EVNDNQ
+829 EVNDNE

-863 LTDTQGQIVSDAAGI
+863 LTDTQGQTVSDAAGI

-926 NESEYTTL
+926 NESEYATL
-934 KNYVLNKKPKGSKE
+934 RNYVLNTKPKGSKE

-993 TGKPQQIFN
+993 TGKPQQILT

-1027 NKIQKGNIS
+1027 NKIQKGDIS

-1077 YSRMSDAP
+1077 YSRLSDAP
-1085 QLKYSLTKSGASP
+1085 QLKYSLAKSGVNP

-1112 TDQMDVFTNVSEN
+1112 TDQIDVFTNVSEN
-1125 KDEILSNFLIKRR
+1125 KDEILSNFLTKRR
-1138 KQDLNNPKELRNFMS
+1138 KQDLNNSKEVRNLIS
-1153 VTGMLSQIALQTDIK
+1153 VTGALSQIALETDIK

-1180 PMYLVGDVSRST
+1180 PMYLVGDISRSR
-1192 FTTMHRSKADAI
+1192 FTTMHRNKADAI

-1241 NAGDATMSNPYNK
+1241 NVGNEGSMSNPYNK

-1268 LNKVSEENIEPLI
+1268 LNKVSEENIEPLV
-1281 GQSPRTKYSL
+1281 GQAPRTKFSL

-1313 NLETYVKTD
+1313 NLAQVAFRNMNDPSKSTNPYILNLMELTD
-1322 TDLNITSLKDAINNI
+1322 PRSSEVDL
-1337 ASSSNNLLPFLIEIS
+1337 FG
-1352 KRKGSDFIAATL
+1352 GSEFIAATL
-1364 ENDLNTITEGYS
+1364 ELDKKFIDRMMMSYISDQNTKKDNLSVVEEMPTKE
-1376 NQINDYGLDNTE
+1376 QIIE
-1388 TINQIPNAQEIIK
+1388 AQEVIK

-1425 QYNVIPVTTNKEAAN
+1425 NYNVIPVTTSKEAAN
-1440 IFASQYVGTA
+1440 KFAL
-1450 KDRVDPQPVVVQEF
+1450 VDETQGVIKEF
-1464 LIPKSKVLANMN
+1464 LVPKSKVLANMN
-1476 ALMIPKSQIN
+1476 ALMMQKSQIN
-1486 FSPIQSQTSLQ
+1486 FSPIQSQTSKQ
-1497 EYSYADEMELLVNRE
+1497 VYSYADEMELLVNRE

-1536 EKFKGEENT
+1536 EKSKGEENT

-1598 LLNHPSLVEAEQR
+1598 LLNHPALVEAEQR

-1621 IQTQTVL
+1621 IQTKTVL

-1647 ATILIGL
+1647 ATFLLGL
-1654 PASGKSFYAEQLAI
+1654 PASGKSYFAEQLAT

-1691 GANSVAPMSSEYSNI
+1691 GANSVAPMSSQYSNI

-1744 KVSVGLIDTDFNHAL
+1744 EVSVGLIDTDFNHAL

-1794 TGLVT
+1794 TGTVT

-1860 QEDKARAGNYTSLV
+1860 QEDKARAGNYTPLV

-1909 ISNPNRIKY
+1909 ISNANRIKY

-2230 VKGTKGPRPKVG
+2230 IKGTKGPRPKVG

-2252 KTFQVVDPSRYQAAT
+2252 KTFEVVDPSRYQAAT

-2281 SIVDRFFKSVKSIRS
+2281 SIADRFFKSVKSIRS

-2402 FDAFVKLWE
+2402 FDAFVKLFE

-2502 GVWSRVLAVMAGA
+2502 GVWSRVLSVMAGA

-2527 YEEMD
+2527 YKEMD

-2625 IPSYLETMADKDGQL
+2625 IPSYLETMAKEDGQL
-2640 IYRATTPEMFKAAG
+2640 IYRPTTPEMFKAAG

-2683 DQIYKDNFSDVPAP
+2683 DQIYKDHFSDVPAP

-2825 FYYREIEP
+2825 FYYQEIEP

>member
-1 MAINFS
+1 
-7 DEELKKYGLYNESLE
+7 
-22 DSEPDFT
+22 
-29 PQDDSQIYLRTQ
+29 
-41 GATAAGFGLD
+41 
-51 ALTGLGGTR
+51 
-60 PDDPDYVSP
+60 
-69 AELQEYGLY
+69 
-78 QEGNSFGKQVEQ
+78 
-90 SLLETQINKL
+90 
-100 QKEYRSIDSQVQE
+100 
-113 IEKQLEIATAEGNQE
+113 
-128 EIDRLNLILN
+128 
-138 GTQVDKQRDELPTLT
+138 
-153 MPTGFGAPNFG
+153 
-164 FMAQQQLEKKD
+164 
-175 RATEVGL
+175 
-182 YAYKTELTE
+182 
-191 QTSKE
+191 
-196 QAKANEI
+196 
-203 LQSDA
+203 
-208 LKITSQYPNKENV
+208 
-221 LYNLTQGT
+221 
-229 TLSQKIDIVGDILG
+229 
-243 LSSVPMVQSLAAGA
+243 
-257 MATVIGGPFAGAAA
+257 
-271 AGTTSGVID
+271 
-280 ANRSFFEY
+280 
-288 LTKKGVDVT
+288 
-297 DPVSLDAAYRNEE
+297 
-310 LIEAAELYSTKRGI
+310 
-324 AIGSLDAISFGIG
+324 
-337 TKVLAPAKVQN
+337 
-348 WMARAAINS
+348 
-357 SAQSPIQATLGATG
+357 
-371 EALAQYFNLEEGE
+371 
-384 NLNYADIAFEAI
+384 
-396 GEFAF
+396 
-401 APVEVTFAQLSA
+401 
-413 GRNEYVRAKNVA
+413 
-425 QENHLRKQIQFEDTI
+425 
-440 NRAKEID
+440 
-447 GQKSESLKQQVKAR
+447 
-461 AKILEDVNQ
+461 
-470 TPEEAYSQAI
+470 
-480 DEFIDASPEF
+480 
-490 KIAFEI
+490 
-496 YEDFTDSSRS
+496 
-506 PENFP
+506 
-511 TVVSNETG
+511 
-519 QYPNAFTVKTNE
+519 
-531 DGTFTIYDVT
+531 
-541 GNPLVNPK
+541 
-549 TNQTYTY
+549 
-556 QSQQQALKIQR
+556 
-567 ELSSISQIQYAI
+567 
-579 DTTQDILLMQNA
+579 
-591 DKDNPTIK
+591 
-599 SLGRILNNPYYDGIS
+599 
-614 IQELEELDINA
+614 
-625 QTLELIKNATGSK
+625 
-638 NSISISE
+638 
-645 LKNILSKS
+645 
-653 QFDKIINQRA
+653 
-663 EDFKA
+663 
-668 DPTYEELI
+668 
-676 TISKL
+676 
-681 DNISIPKL
+681 
-689 KKLFK
+689 
-694 QKNIDVDFNGNAFK
+694 
-708 RLALQLTGETNI
+708 
-720 DSMSAAQ
+720 MSAAQ

-800 YVKETNGRYKFVG
+800 YVKETNGRYTFVG

-829 EVNDNQ
+829 EVNDNE
-835 RLEKIKSSLLEQF
+835 RLEKIKSSLLKQF

-926 NESEYTTL
+926 NESEYATL
-934 KNYVLNKKPKGSKE
+934 RNYVLNTKPKGSKE

-993 TGKPQQIFN
+993 TGKPQQILT

-1027 NKIQKGNIS
+1027 NKIQKGDIS

-1047 ELDRVNSGFENI
+1047 ELDRINSGFKNI

-1077 YSRMSDAP
+1077 YSRLSDAP
-1085 QLKYSLTKSGASP
+1085 QLKYSLAKSGVNP

-1125 KDEILSNFLIKRR
+1125 KDEILSNFLTKRR
-1138 KQDLNNPKELRNFMS
+1138 KQDLNNSKEVRNLIS
-1153 VTGMLSQIALQTDIK
+1153 VTGALSQIALETDIK

-1180 PMYLVGDVSRST
+1180 PMYLVGDISRSR
-1192 FTTMHRSKADAI
+1192 FTTMHRNKADAI

-1241 NAGDATMSNPYNK
+1241 NVGNEGSMSNPYNK

-1268 LNKVSEENIEPLI
+1268 LNKVSEENIEPLV
-1281 GQSPRTKYSL
+1281 GQAPRTKFSL

-1313 NLETYVKTD
+1313 NLAQVAFRNMNDPSKSTNPYILNLMELTD
-1322 TDLNITSLKDAINNI
+1322 PRSSEVDL
-1337 ASSSNNLLPFLIEIS
+1337 FG
-1352 KRKGSDFIAATL
+1352 GSEFIAATL
-1364 ENDLNTITEGYS
+1364 ELDKKFIDRMMMSYISDQNTKKDNLSVVEEMPTKE
-1376 NQINDYGLDNTE
+1376 QIIE
-1388 TINQIPNAQEIIK
+1388 AQEVIK

-1425 QYNVIPVTTNKEAAN
+1425 NYNVIPVTTSKEAAN
-1440 IFASQYVGTA
+1440 KFAL
-1450 KDRVDPQPVVVQEF
+1450 VDETQGVIKEF
-1464 LIPKSKVLANMN
+1464 LVPKSKVLANMN
-1476 ALMIPKSQIN
+1476 ALMMQKSQIN
-1486 FSPIQSQTSLQ
+1486 FSPIQSQTSKQ
-1497 EYSYADEMELLVNRE
+1497 VYSYADEMELLVNRE

-1536 EKFKGEENT
+1536 EKSKGEENT

-1598 LLNHPSLVEAEQR
+1598 LLNHPALVEAEQR

-1621 IQTQTVL
+1621 IQTKTVL

-1647 ATILIGL
+1647 ATFLLGL
-1654 PASGKSFYAEQLAI
+1654 PASGKSYFAEQLAT

-1744 KVSVGLIDTDFNHAL
+1744 EVSVGLIDTDFNHAL

-1909 ISNPNRIKY
+1909 ISNANRIKY

-2024 HGFPIYDKEQ
+2024 HGFPIYDKKQ

-2230 VKGTKGPRPKVG
+2230 IKGTKGPKPKVG

-2252 KTFQVVDPSRYQAAT
+2252 KTFEVVDPSRYQAAT
-2267 IFLNGDYVIENSAG
+2267 IFLNGDYVIKNSAG

-2310 MRETFSVTALSGA
+2310 IRETFSVTALSGA

-2332 SQFKNFAKVLTGK
+2332 SQFKNFAKVLIGK

-2474 IQGVDVFGR
+2474 VQGVDVFGR
-2483 GLVGRYGIGKTLSR
+2483 SLVGRYGIGKTLSR

-2502 GVWSRVLAVMAGA
+2502 SVWSRILSVMAGA
-2515 TYYYMLVRDSEE
+2515 TYYYMLVRDTDE
-2527 YEEMD
+2527 YKEMD
-2532 DDIINNNIIIPG
+2532 DDIINNNMIVPG
-2544 SMNPTGYTFKIP
+2544 SMNPTGYTFKLP
-2556 KAFEVGAL
+2556 KAFEAGAL

-2589 KKISMSTIAINP
+2589 KKIAMSTIAINP
-2601 LQVSAIEPIAENWL
+2601 LQISAIEPIAENWL

-2625 IPSYLETMADKDGQL
+2625 IPSYLETMAKEDGQL
-2640 IYRATTPEMFKAAG
+2640 IYRPTTPEIFKAAG

-2665 NTVRGYGGTL
+2665 NIVRGYGGTL

-2683 DQIYKDNFSDVPAP
+2683 DQIYKDHFSDVPAP

-2825 FYYREIEP
+2825 FYYQEIEP

>member
-29 PQDDSQIYLRTQ
+29 PQEESSVGTATQ
-41 GATAAGFGLD
+41 GMFGTNFGLD
-51 ALTGLGGTR
+51 ALTSLGGTR
-60 PDDPDYVSP
+60 PDNPDYISP

-78 QEGNSFGKQVEQ
+78 QEGNSFGKQIEQ
-90 SLLETQINKL
+90 SLLDTEINSLKF
-100 QKEYRSIDSQVQE
+100 EYKNIDSQVQE
-113 IEKQLEIATAEGNQE
+113 IEKQLEVATAENNQE

-138 GTQVDKQRDELPTLT
+138 GTGVEETITPIPKFGSTAADRMVDAKITAD
-153 MPTGFGAPNFG
+153 
-164 FMAQQQLEKKD
+164 LEKKNKQD
-175 RATEVGL
+175 SIGL
-182 YAYKTELTE
+182 YAYKDELTE
-191 QTSKE
+191 QTNKQ

-208 LKITSQYPNKENV
+208 LKITSQYPKFDNV

-229 TLSQKIDIVGDILG
+229 TLSQKIDLVGDIVG
-243 LSSVPMVQSLAAGA
+243 LSSVPMVQSLSAGA
-257 MATVIGGPFAGAAA
+257 VATVLGGPFAGAAA
-271 AGTTSGVID
+271 AGATSGVID

-288 LTKKGVDVT
+288 LTKQGVDVT
-297 DPVSLDAAYRNEE
+297 DPVSLDAAYRNKE

-348 WMARAAINS
+348 MMARAVINS
-357 SAQSPIQATLGATG
+357 AYQSPIQATLGGTG

-384 NLNYADIAFEAI
+384 NLNYADIAFEAL

-413 GRNEYVRAKNVA
+413 GRNEWVRAKNVSK
-425 QENHLRKQIQFEDTI
+425 ENHLRKQIQFENTL

-447 GQKSESLKQQVKAR
+447 GQKSQTIKQQVDQR
-461 AKILEDVNQ
+461 ASDLQKVGQ
-470 TPEEAYSQAI
+470 TEEESRSQAI
-480 DEFIDASPEF
+480 DEFIDTSPEF
-490 KIAFEI
+490 KAAFEI

-531 DGTFTIYDVT
+531 DGTFTIYDAL

-549 TNQTYTY
+549 TNETYTY
-556 QSQQQALKIQR
+556 QSQQQALKIQK

-579 DTTQDILLMQNA
+579 DTTQDVLLMQNA

-614 IQELEELDINA
+614 IQELEELNVSE
-625 QTLELIKNATGSK
+625 QTLQLVKDATGSK

-663 EDFKA
+663 KDLLVKKY
-668 DPTYEELI
+668 DIEEPNLVQ
-676 TISKL
+676 ISNL
-681 DNISIPKL
+681 ENISVSKL

-800 YVKETNGRYKFVG
+800 YVKETNGRYTFVG

-829 EVNDNQ
+829 EVNDNE

-863 LTDTQGQIVSDAAGI
+863 LTDTQGQTVSDAAGI

-926 NESEYTTL
+926 NESEYATL
-934 KNYVLNKKPKGSKE
+934 RNYVLNTKPKGSKE

-973 VVEEAIARAF
+973 VVEEAIARVF

-1002 KVSNFFEKTSNA
+1002 KVSNFFERTSNA

-1085 QLKYSLTKSGASP
+1085 QLKYSLAKSGVNP

-1112 TDQMDVFTNVSEN
+1112 TDQIDVFTNVSEN
-1125 KDEILSNFLIKRR
+1125 KDEILSNFLTKRR
-1138 KQDLNNPKELRNFMS
+1138 KQDLNNTKELRSLIS
-1153 VTGMLSQIALQTDIK
+1153 VTGVLSQIALETDIK

-1180 PMYLVGDVSRST
+1180 PMYLVGDISKNR
-1192 FTTMHRSKADAI
+1192 FTTMHRSKADAV
-1204 RTAQLQGHL
+1204 RTAQLRGHM
-1213 YYTPLGNKT
+1213 YYTPIGDNT

-1229 PLRAVGFHPRIY
+1229 PIRAVGFHPRIY
-1241 NAGDATMSNPYNK
+1241 NVSNEGAMSNPYNIVG
-1254 QGEQLFGIESSSIP
+1254 QQIFGIESNSIP

-1281 GQSPRTKYSL
+1281 GQAPRTKFSL

-1297 LDNATVQELM
+1297 LDNPTVQELM
-1307 EEANYN
+1307 EQSNYK
-1313 NLETYVKTD
+1313 NLETYV
-1322 TDLNITSLKDAINNI
+1322 DARN
-1337 ASSSNNLLPFLIEIS
+1337 SMLLPFIIKDSLMT
-1352 KRKGSDFIAATL
+1352 GSDTVAATL
-1364 ENDLNTITEGYS
+1364 ENDF
-1376 NQINDYGLDNTE
+1376 NQVRYKNFPREPTQDEIKY
-1388 TINQIPNAQEIIK
+1388 AQESIK

-1408 ENFPEYIV
+1408 ESFPEYIV

-1440 IFASQYVGTA
+1440 IFASQDVGTA
-1450 KDRVDPQPVVVQEF
+1450 KDRANPQPSVLQEF

-1476 ALMIPKSQIN
+1476 ALMIPQDIVN
-1486 FSPIQSQTSLQ
+1486 MPD
-1497 EYSYADEMELLVNRE
+1497 ERAGVYAFGREMELLVNRE

-1530 HERIQK
+1530 HERIKK
-1536 EKFKGEENT
+1536 EKLQGEENYKDY
-1545 REFIQQELLGLGGL
+1545 EFEQVGRALGLTAGF
-1559 NEPILRTMDDR
+1559 NEPILRGMHDR
-1570 EFANEQNKLKQ
+1570 DFVNEQNKLKQ
-1581 LINDIDLSSI
+1581 LINNIDLSSI

-1598 LLNHPSLVEAEQR
+1598 LLNHPALVEAELR
-1611 MFSIPIYEEE
+1611 MFSIPILEEE
-1621 IQTQTVL
+1621 VQTQTVL

-1654 PASGKSFYAEQLAI
+1654 PASGKSFYAEQLAT
-1668 EQQAAIIDSDDAK
+1668 EQQAAIVDSDDAK
-1681 RILPGFGSGL
+1681 RILPGYGSGL
-1691 GANSVAPMSSEYSNI
+1691 GANSVAPLSSEYSNL

-1721 SVGSSR
+1721 TVGGSK

-1744 KVSVGLIDTDFNHAL
+1744 EVSVGLIDTDFNHAL
-1759 IRMLNRFV
+1759 VRMLNRFT

-1909 ISNPNRIKY
+1909 ISNANRIKY

-1943 NGKESTISLLL
+1943 NAKENTISLLL

-1961 NTFAPSKLREEIID
+1961 SNFSPTYARQEILD

-2024 HGFPIYDKEQ
+2024 HGFPIYDKKQ

-2058 IFEGILRNNDGNKLM
+2058 IFEGILKNNDGNKLM

-2118 DQYQFWNKHI
+2118 DQYQFWNKHV

-2134 TGMLTEKTA
+2134 TGMLTEKSA
-2143 NIWTANSDYIPFFR
+2143 KIWTANSDYIPFFR
-2157 PLEGMETG
+2157 PLEGMETA

-2203 AAITMGMK
+2203 AAIAMGMK

-2225 GTAKQ
+2225 GTAEQ
-2230 VKGTKGPRPKVG
+2230 IKGTKGPRPKVG

-2252 KTFQVVDPSRYQAAT
+2252 KTFKVIDPSRYEAAT
-2267 IFLNGDYVIENSAG
+2267 IFINGDYAIKNSAG
-2281 SIVDRFFKSVKSIRS
+2281 SIADRALRKIKSIRS

-2310 MRETFSVTALSGA
+2310 LRETFSVTALSGVDVK
-2323 RLNKQIPFV
+2323 KQIPFV
-2332 SQFKNFAKVLTGK
+2332 SQFKNFAKVLIGK
-2345 LTGNLPESYLE
+2345 LTGNLPESYIE

-2363 TGYDNVVSTVT
+2363 TGYDNVVTTVT
-2374 DTEELVKKLYNKEIK
+2374 DTEKLVKKLYAKEIRK
-2389 QSRSTIRKITTLP
+2389 SRSIIKKITSIP

-2411 LFGEVNPA
+2411 LFGEINPA
-2419 IDAAGRMAVWEDT
+2419 IDAAGRMSVWEDT
-2432 INRTGNLAEAN
+2432 LRRTGNLAEAN

-2452 TKKGNNPLMQNLA
+2452 TKKGNNPVMQSLS

-2474 IQGVDVFGR
+2474 MQGADVFAR
-2483 GLVGRYGIGKTLSR
+2483 SLVGRYGIGKTLNR
-2497 APRMA
+2497 NTRM
-2502 GVWSRVLAVMAGA
+2502 GEVWARVLTVMAGA
-2515 TYYYMLVRDSEE
+2515 TYYYMLIRDSEE
-2527 YEEMD
+2527 YKEMD

-2556 KAFEVGAL
+2556 KPFEVGAL
-2564 AVTFP
+2564 SMTFP
-2569 ERMLRYMDG
+2569 ERLLRYMDG

-2601 LQVSAIEPIAENWL
+2601 LQISIIEPFAENWL

-2625 IPSYLETMADKDGQL
+2625 IPSYLESLADKDGQL
-2640 IYRATTPEMFKAAG
+2640 IYRSTTPDMFKAAG

-2659 SPLYVE
+2659 SPLFVE
-2665 NTVRGYGGTL
+2665 NVVRSMGGTI
-2675 GGYAISIA
+2675 GGYAISIT
-2683 DQIYKDNFSDVPAP
+2683 DQIYKDNFTNVPSP

-2706 ISSFVASPEG
+2706 LSSFIASPEG

-2729 AADLRRAFGILEKK
+2729 SADLRRAFGILEKK
-2743 LVDEGDVGALG
+2743 LVEEGDLG
-2754 FTDEYN
+2754 VFELTDEYN
-2760 LGMADALKEID
+2760 LGSRKIIKALDSKLGKYADAL
-2771 STLGEYAE
+2771 S
-2779 ELAELRELETQ
+2779 ELRNQETRI
-2790 VRNSPNFNS
+2790 RNSTILNPQEKS
-2799 QQKAE
+2799 E
-2804 LLLQIKE
+2804 LLLQIKST
-2811 NRNDVLASVPDLRK
+2811 RNDILDEIPDLRK
-2825 FYYREIEP
+2825 LFYQDIEP
-2833 QARSS
+2833 VARSS
-2838 NLDLSN
+2838 DLDLSN